1 MKLLIT
7 FLLSFNLCF
16 AQTIQPIQKGQD
28 APFDGY
34 VIDSKFEKEIRKE
47 ARQLDLEKNK
57 NAILKQL
64 GQVRD
69 REVEFYK
76 SEAREAKKDLRR
88 EKFKKVIYTIL
99 GVIAGGGAIYLGSK
113 IAK

>member
-1 MKLLIT
+1 MRYLVLL
-7 FLLSFNLCF
+7 LLSFNICF
-16 AQTIQPIQKGQD
+16 AQTIQPIKKGQD
-28 APFDGY
+28 APYSGY
-34 VIDSKFEKEIRKE
+34 VIDSKFEKAIRKE
-47 ARQLDLEKNK
+47 ARQLDLERNK
-57 NAILKQL
+57 NEVLRQL

-69 REVEFYK
+69 REVDFYK
-76 SEAREAKKDLRR
+76 EQAREAKKDLKR